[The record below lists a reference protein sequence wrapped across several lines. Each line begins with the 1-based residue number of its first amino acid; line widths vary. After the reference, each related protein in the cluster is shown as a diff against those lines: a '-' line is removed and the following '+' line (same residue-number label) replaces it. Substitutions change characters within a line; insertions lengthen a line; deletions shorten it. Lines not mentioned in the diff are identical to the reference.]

1 MNLRTLGLT
10 KILLTFI
17 ILSIIGALM
26 IYSASSYDLLM
37 QGVKPTAVFI
47 KQGII
52 MCLSWVLMFV
62 IYKVR
67 LEVLFNKKIAIGLLL
82 VSVLLLLMV
91 RLPFLVYDEWRT
103 TLDFSLWNPIS
114 AIRTL

>member
-47 KQGII
+47 K
-52 MCLSWVLMFV
+52 
-62 IYKVR
+62 
-67 LEVLFNKKIAIGLLL
+67 IGRAH
-82 VSVLLLLMV
+82 V
-91 RLPFLVYDEWRT
+91 
-103 TLDFSLWNPIS
+103 
-114 AIRTL
+114 